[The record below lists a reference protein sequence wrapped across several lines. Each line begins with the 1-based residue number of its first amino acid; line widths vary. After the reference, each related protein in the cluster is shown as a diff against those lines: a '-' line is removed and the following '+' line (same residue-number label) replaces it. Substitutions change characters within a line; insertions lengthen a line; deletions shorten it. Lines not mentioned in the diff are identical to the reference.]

1 MTTKEYFEQAL
12 TLNKHINS
20 KLDHLSSLRSLAT
33 KASTTLSDMP
43 RGSSRNVHRLED
55 VICNII
61 DLETEIDDEI
71 DHFINMK
78 REYMQIIREIKN
90 PVFQLVMEQRYLCC
104 RTWEMISLELG
115 YELRSLHRLHG
126 EALKVA
132 EHIIRQGTRK
142 IYVQA

>member
-12 TLNKHINS
+12 TLDKRINS
-20 KLDHLSSLRSLAT
+20 KLDHLAALRSLAT

-55 VICNII
+55 IISSII

-71 DHFINMK
+71 DRFIDMK
-78 REYMQIIREIKN
+78 REYIQIIREIRN

-104 RTWEMISLELG
+104 RTWEKISEELD

-132 EHIIRQGTRK
+132 ENLLSRSVRK
-142 IYVQA
+142 IYAQS